1 MVYFSIRGFYVMA
14 WQLEYQ
20 YWQNVLSEGVFI
32 NLLSEVTT
40 NCINLIVY

>member
-1 MVYFSIRGFYVMA
+1 MVNSSIRGFYVMA

-20 YWQNVLSEGVFI
+20 YWENVLSEGVFI
-32 NLLSEVTT
+32 HLLSKVIT